1 MGAAKVG
8 PLSSYTFPSKKWGA
22 EMKIVKYLFSSVC
35 LGSLAFIVLVFFTS
49 RHEKSAQTPLIQPVE
64 AAAHSM
70 PSPEPRISADQV
82 PVELI
87 YQPSE
92 TDTDRVPMVAHALS
106 VAPGALIC
114 SNPNTLNMV
123 FHLYAVAW
131 EEQTQDK
138 LTRSASRQV
147 GGEAR
152 QSPDPRAYG
161 CELLAPGTHAL
172 VKNMQWNPNVVAT
185 LPDGTQIE
193 GVTLGGMLGNINP
206 PPTPG
211 QLASN

>member
-1 MGAAKVG
+1 MGV
-8 PLSSYTFPSKKWGA
+8 

-49 RHEKSAQTPLIQPVE
+49 KDEKSAQTPLIQTVQ
-64 AAAHSM
+64 AATHSV
-70 PSPEPRISADQV
+70 PSPEPRISRDQV

-87 YQPSE
+87 YQSSE
-92 TDTDRVPMVAHALS
+92 TDTDRVPMVARALS
-106 VAPGALIC
+106 AAPGALIC

-138 LTRSASRQV
+138 WTQGASRQV
-147 GGEAR
+147 GADSR

-172 VKNMQWNPNVVAT
+172 VKNMQWIPNVVAT

-206 PPTPG
+206 PPTPD
-211 QLASN
+211 QFASN